1 MAQLYPIDPQKLL
14 AFNDKKTALSVMIR
28 VFEEEILDQLDD
40 MDQFGI
46 LVDDQVIEG
55 FGQGLL
61 EELGDQFGS
70 EMEIYQEAVEW
81 AVLRIQGL
89 RQTSH

>member
-1 MAQLYPIDPQKLL
+1 MAQLCPIDPKKLL
-14 AFNDKKTALSVMIR
+14 AFHDQKTALSVMIR
-28 VFEEEILDQLDD
+28 IFEEEILDQLDD
-40 MDQFGI
+40 MDQCGL

-61 EELGDQFGS
+61 EELGDQFDS
-70 EMEIYQEAVEW
+70 EMEIYQEAVER

>member
-1 MAQLYPIDPQKLL
+1 MAQLCPIDPKKLL
-14 AFNDKKTALSVMIR
+14 AFHDKKTALSVMIR
-28 VFEEEILDQLDD
+28 IFEEEILDQLDD
-40 MDQFGI
+40 MDQCGL

-61 EELGDQFGS
+61 DELSDQADS
-70 EMEIYQEAVEW
+70 EMEIYQEAVER

>member
-1 MAQLYPIDPQKLL
+1 MAQLCPIDPKKLM
-14 AFNDKKTALSVMIR
+14 AFHDKKTALSVMIR
-28 VFEEEILDQLDD
+28 IFEEEILDQLDD
-40 MDQFGI
+40 MDQCGL

-55 FGQGLL
+55 FGLGLL

-70 EMEIYQEAVEW
+70 EMEIYQEAVER

>member
-1 MAQLYPIDPQKLL
+1 VAQLCPIDPKKLL
-14 AFNDKKTALSVMIR
+14 AFHDKKTALSVMIR
-28 VFEEEILDQLDD
+28 IFEEEILDQLDD
-40 MDQFGI
+40 MDQCGL
-46 LVDDQVIEG
+46 LVDDQIIEG

-70 EMEIYQEAVEW
+70 EMEIYQEAVER
-81 AVLRIQGL
+81 AVIRVQGL

>member
-1 MAQLYPIDPQKLL
+1 MAQLCPIDPKKLL
-14 AFNDKKTALSVMIR
+14 AFHDKKTALSVMIR
-28 VFEEEILDQLDD
+28 IFEEELLDQLDD
-40 MDQFGI
+40 MDQCGL

-70 EMEIYQEAVEW
+70 EMEIYQEAVER
-81 AVLRIQGL
+81 AVLRVQGL

>member
-1 MAQLYPIDPQKLL
+1 MAQLCPIDPKKLL

-28 VFEEEILDQLDD
+28 IFEEEILDQLDD
-40 MDQFGI
+40 MDQCGL
-46 LVDDQVIEG
+46 LVDDQIIEG

-61 EELGDQFGS
+61 DELGDQFGS
-70 EMEIYQEAVEW
+70 EMEIYQEAVER